1 VGWLARGGDVDL
13 ERVRAAVGAVAE
25 PEIGRPLAEL
35 GLLGTVRVGAGG
47 RAQVPVA
54 LITGDHPAQEQLRH
68 AVRMAGAVAGVR
80 RVDVEF
86 SVLSARARV
95 ELASAL
101 RAGTRPVAHTPRIYA
116 VASGK
121 GGVGKSTVTA
131 NLAVA
136 LAMMGQRVGVL
147 DADVWGSS
155 IPHLFGVRRAPVAM
169 GGLML
174 PVRAHGVALMSTGF
188 FVDEGQPVVWRGPML
203 HKALSQFLCDVY
215 WGELDVLLLDLPP
228 GTGDITLSLLE
239 LLPDAALLAVT
250 TPQPA
255 AHTVASRVAR
265 MAREAGMPVAGVVEN
280 MAGAVCAGCGHPT
293 ELFGSGGGA
302 VLAEQTGAPLLGQ
315 IPLDIQ
321 LRAAGDRG
329 VPVVAAAPAAP
340 CALEL
345 VRIASALPATRRSLL
360 RRPLPLFVRSAGP
373 LTQGR

>member
-1 VGWLARGGDVDL
+1 
-13 ERVRAAVGAVAE
+13 VGAVVE

-35 GLLGTVRVGAGG
+35 GLLGTIRVSAGG
-47 RAQVPVA
+47 RVQIPVA
-54 LITGDHPAQEQLRH
+54 LITGEHPGREQLRL
-68 AVRMAGAVAGVR
+68 AVCAAACTVAGVCR
-80 RVDVEF
+80 ADVEF
-86 SVLSARARV
+86 SVLGARARV
-95 ELASAL
+95 ELAGAL
-101 RAGTRPVAHTPRIYA
+101 RAGTRPAARTPRIYA

-136 LAMMGQRVGVL
+136 LAMAGQRVGVL
-147 DADVWGSS
+147 DTDVWGSS

-174 PVRAHGVALMSTGF
+174 PVRAHGVALMSTGL
-188 FVDEGQPVVWRGPML
+188 FVDEGHPVVWRGPML
-203 HKALSQFLCDVY
+203 HKALSQFLGDVY

-239 LLPDAALLAVT
+239 LVPDAALLAVT

-255 AHTVASRVAR
+255 ARAVASRVAR

-280 MAGAVCAGCGHPT
+280 MTAAVCAGCGYST

-302 VLAEQTGAPLLGQ
+302 VLAEQAGAPLLGQ

-329 VPVVAAAPAAP
+329 VPVIVAAPTAAP
-340 CALEL
+340 PTS
-345 VRIASALPATRRSLL
+345 VHS
-360 RRPLPLFVRSAGP
+360 GW
-373 LTQGR
+373 